1 MRLKKKAI
9 LLFFLVI
16 ILALF
21 GLIAIGSATHIY
33 DVNMI
38 SNKFSGQK
46 VWFAIGVCLMILFYF
61 IDYEFISKFYILIYI
76 LNLILLLAVIIIG
89 KHDNKS
95 VTRWLMF
102 GPIGIQPS
110 EFSKLFM
117 ILFLSSF
124 INKYSERLNKISWL
138 FFVLLIS
145 FLPVILII
153 KQPSLS
159 AGIIVSLII
168 LIILF
173 AAGLDYKYIYKSL
186 LIFVPVFIF
195 FLWDIFSSEHIF
207 MNQLV
212 KYKILKE
219 YQMQR
224 ILSLVNPDLYGK
236 DFYQTKYSMFALGS
250 GKLFGKGLYNGMIN
264 KLNYLPE
271 SHNDFIFSVIGEEFG
286 FIGCCII
293 LVLLFFI
300 ISICF
305 EIAKKSGTFLGKLIA
320 LGVAGMFAFQT
331 FINVGVASGILPN
344 TGMPLPFVSYGG
356 SSMLVNMIAI
366 GIVLN
371 IDSFSRE

>member
-1 MRLKKKAI
+1 MKLKKRDI
-9 LLFFLVI
+9 LLFFSVI
-16 ILALF
+16 ILVSL

-46 VWFAIGVCLMILFYF
+46 IWFAIGLFLMILFYF
-61 IDYEFISKFYILIYI
+61 IDYDFISKFYILIYV

-110 EFSKLFM
+110 ELSKLFM
-117 ILFLSSF
+117 ILFLSSLTS
-124 INKYSERLNKISWL
+124 KYPERLNK
-138 FFVLLIS
+138 
-145 FLPVILII
+145 PVILII

-168 LIILF
+168 LTILF
-173 AAGLDYKYIYKSL
+173 IAGLDYKYIYKSL
-186 LIFVPVFIF
+186 LIFAPILIF
-195 FLWDIFSSEHIF
+195 FLWDIYSTKHIF
-207 MNQLV
+207 INWLI
-212 KYKILKE
+212 KYKIITE
-219 YQMQR
+219 YQVQR
-224 ILSLVNPDLYGK
+224 ILSLVNPDLYSK

-271 SHNDFIFSVIGEEFG
+271 AHNDFIFSVIGEEFG
-286 FIGCCII
+286 FVGCCIV
-293 LVLLFFI
+293 LFLLFFI

-305 EIAKKSGTFLGKLIA
+305 LIAKKSGTFLGKLIA
-320 LGVAGMFAFQT
+320 SGVAGMFAFQT
-331 FINVGVASGILPN
+331 FINIGVASGILPN
-344 TGMPLPFVSYGG
+344 TGMPLPFISYGG

-371 IDSFSRE
+371 IDSFSRK

>member
-1 MRLKKKAI
+1 MKLKKRDI
-9 LLFFLVI
+9 LLFFSVI
-16 ILALF
+16 LLALL
-21 GLIAIGSATHIY
+21 GLVAIGSATHIY
-33 DVNMI
+33 DINII

-46 VWFAIGVCLMILFYF
+46 IWFAIGLFLMILFYF
-61 IDYEFISKFYILIYI
+61 IDYDFISKFYILIYV

-117 ILFLSSF
+117 ILFLSSL
-124 INKYSERLNKISWL
+124 ISKYPERLNKINWL
-138 FFVLLIS
+138 VFILLIS

-168 LIILF
+168 LTILF
-173 AAGLDYKYIYKSL
+173 MAGLDYKYIYKSL
-186 LIFVPVFIF
+186 LIFAPILIF
-195 FLWDIFSSEHIF
+195 FLWDIYSTKHIF
-207 MNQLV
+207 MNWLV
-212 KYKILKE
+212 KHKIIKE

-224 ILSLVNPDLYGK
+224 ILSLVNPDLYSK

-271 SHNDFIFSVIGEEFG
+271 AHNDFIFSVIGEEFG
-286 FIGCCII
+286 FIGCCIV
-293 LVLLFFI
+293 LFLLFFI

-305 EIAKKSGTFLGKLIA
+305 LIAKKSGTFLGKLIA
-320 LGVAGMFAFQT
+320 SGVAGMFAFQT
-331 FINVGVASGILPN
+331 FINIGVASGILPN
-344 TGMPLPFVSYGG
+344 TGMPLPFISYGG

>member
-145 FLPVILII
+145 FWPVILII

-224 ILSLVNPDLYGK
+224 ILSLFNPDLYGK
-236 DFYQTKYSMFALGS
+236 DFYQ
-250 GKLFGKGLYNGMIN
+250 IR
-264 KLNYLPE
+264 
-271 SHNDFIFSVIGEEFG
+271 
-286 FIGCCII
+286 
-293 LVLLFFI
+293 
-300 ISICF
+300 
-305 EIAKKSGTFLGKLIA
+305 
-320 LGVAGMFAFQT
+320 Q
-331 FINVGVASGILPN
+331 
-344 TGMPLPFVSYGG
+344 
-356 SSMLVNMIAI
+356 
-366 GIVLN
+366 
-371 IDSFSRE
+371 RR

>member
-1 MRLKKKAI
+1 MKLKKRDI
-9 LLFFLVI
+9 LLFFSVI
-16 ILALF
+16 LLALL
-21 GLIAIGSATHIY
+21 GLVAIGSATHIY
-33 DVNMI
+33 DVNII

-46 VWFAIGVCLMILFYF
+46 IWFAIGLFLMILFYF
-61 IDYEFISKFYILIYI
+61 IDYDFISKFYILIYV

-110 EFSKLFM
+110 EFSKLFT
-117 ILFLSSF
+117 ILFLSSL
-124 INKYSERLNKISWL
+124 ISKHPERLNKINWL
-138 FFVLLIS
+138 AFILLIS

-168 LIILF
+168 LTILF
-173 AAGLDYKYIYKSL
+173 MAGLDYKYIYKSL
-186 LIFVPVFIF
+186 LIFAPILIF
-195 FLWDIFSSEHIF
+195 FLWDIYSGEHIF

-212 KYKILKE
+212 KYKIIKE

-224 ILSLVNPDLYGK
+224 ILSLVNPDLYSK

-271 SHNDFIFSVIGEEFG
+271 AHNDFIFSVIGEEFG
-286 FIGCCII
+286 FIGCCIV
-293 LVLLFFI
+293 LFLLFFI

-305 EIAKKSGTFLGKLIA
+305 LIAKNS
-320 LGVAGMFAFQT
+320 
-331 FINVGVASGILPN
+331 
-344 TGMPLPFVSYGG
+344 
-356 SSMLVNMIAI
+356 
-366 GIVLN
+366 
-371 IDSFSRE
+371 